1 MRKPSAF
8 LLGGQCITLYNK
20 LPTDGKPV
28 NGGLV
33 EKYSRIIL
41 RSVRY
46 TQCEGAITASSHG
59 AVSDSLH
66 VILFLDDD
74 TGHWYRSPEQFA
86 NSSEGWTLQKGLD
99 YIALGEQTDDKPS
112 IDGAGMRNDFKITS
126 VDIRYNSDGTIHHF
140 EVNAK

>member
-8 LLGGQCITLYNK
+8 LLNQTITLFNK
-20 LPTDGKPV
+20 LPTSGKPV
-28 NGGLV
+28 NGNI
-33 EKYSRIIL
+33 EERYSRIVL

-66 VILFLDDD
+66 VVIFPDND
-74 TGHWYRSPEQFA
+74 TGYYCSPE
-86 NSSEGWTLQKGLD
+86 NYVNDPTGKWTLQKGID
-99 YIALGEQTDDKPS
+99 YIALGEVTDEKPS
-112 IDGAGMRNDFKITS
+112 MDNAGQRNDFKITS
-126 VDIRYNSDGTIHHF
+126 VDIRYNPDGTIHHF